1 LQRQLADN
9 TAERCAVLE
18 VFDKILY
25 AAQMLAK
32 QLLLLL
38 RGEIDVTFRIR
49 AGTLA
54 T

>member
-1 LQRQLADN
+1 
-9 TAERCAVLE
+9 LE